1 MKENYQNL
9 KDKITREEARREF
22 YTKMGQRL
30 GDKELFILMYLANHR
45 TAVEKVRNILPDSVD
60 ETYVI
65 DIDASDTIA
74 NIATSI
80 KTDYQF
86 VRKAIYALSLM
97 GLVVKNGMKNNA
109 QSWLITR
116 EGGLVLNYVIELEDT
131 NLRNKSLTE
140 RYKEVAKNR

>member
-1 MKENYQNL
+1 
-9 KDKITREEARREF
+9 
-22 YTKMGQRL
+22 
-30 GDKELFILMYLANHR
+30 MYLANHR

-74 NIATSI
+74 NIAASI